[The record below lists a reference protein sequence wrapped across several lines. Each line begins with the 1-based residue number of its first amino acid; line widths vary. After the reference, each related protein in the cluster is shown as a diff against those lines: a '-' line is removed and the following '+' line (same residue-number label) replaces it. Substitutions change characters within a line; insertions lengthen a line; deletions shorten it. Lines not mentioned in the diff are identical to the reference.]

1 MRLGTYTTFDAPT
14 KNIDEAIEWLKN
26 EFYKIGGTVRKINNP
41 HDFGKYP
48 SFEVDFPSDIEGF
61 DEDLEDMDDPENE
74 KLAEKKDDWQ
84 EKADEIEKEYNKK
97 FMQD

>member
-41 HDFGKYP
+41 HDFGKYE
-48 SFEVDFPSDIEGF
+48 SFEIDYPCEIEDF
-61 DEDLEDMDDPENE
+61 DEDCENMEDSKNIE
-74 KLAEKKDDWQ
+74 LADKKDDWI
-84 EKADEIEKEYNKK
+84 ETADEIEKEYNKK